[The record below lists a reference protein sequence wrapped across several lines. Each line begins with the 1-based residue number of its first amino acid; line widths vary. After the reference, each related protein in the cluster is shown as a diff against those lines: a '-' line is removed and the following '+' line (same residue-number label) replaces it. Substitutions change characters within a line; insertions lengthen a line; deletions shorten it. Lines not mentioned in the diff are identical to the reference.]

1 MALRIDFADFWPN
14 FKKEDNYFYHLLNTK
29 YDVIIDG
36 KNPDLLFF
44 SVDYD
49 RRRERDRYADFPCK
63 RVFFT
68 GENVSANLNF
78 PGSIEYPRYSIGKS
92 DFAFT
97 FEHTTDPRSYRLPLW
112 CIYIDWF
119 DSAPDE
125 QRDPSYLVPLD
136 NLLNRQV
143 KNKDKFCNFVFSN
156 PSGERVDIMRTLSSY
171 KHIDCAGRLANNT
184 GYLVPGRGDHKT
196 KVDFLSN
203 YKFTIAAENSKGN
216 GYTTEKILHPL
227 SVGSIPIYWGCE
239 RVHQDFNKDCFID
252 VNNFSSLKKMVDYVK
267 MVDNDS
273 ALWACY
279 LSAPVFP
286 NNEIPESVKPK
297 NILKFFE
304 EKILC

>member
-112 CIYIDWF
+112 AFIINWF
-119 DSAPDE
+119 DVE
-125 QRDPSYLVPLD
+125 NNLQRDPSYLIPINKLM
-136 NLLNRQV
+136 NRNN
-143 KNKDKFCNFVFSN
+143 NKKEKFCNFLFSN
-156 PSGERVDIMRTLSSY
+156 HTGKRGEILDIVSKY
-171 KHIDCAGRLANNT
+171 KKVDCAGGYKNNI
-184 GYLVPGRGDHKT
+184 GHRIKGRGDQKY
-196 KVDFLSN
+196 KIDFISN
-203 YKFTIAAENSKGN
+203 YKFTIASENSLGN
-216 GYTTEKILHPL
+216 GYVTEKIIHPL
-227 SVGSIPIYWGCE
+227 SIGSIPIYWGSE
-239 RVHQDFNKDCFID
+239 FVKKDFNKKCFIYYD
-252 VNNFSSLKKMVDYVK
+252 DYENKTEFLEKIILLDNNKEEYEKIMSEPIFI
-267 MVDNDS
+267 
-273 ALWACY
+273 
-279 LSAPVFP
+279 
-286 NNEIPESVKPK
+286 NNKIPEFVKPH
-297 NILKFFE
+297 NVLKYFE
-304 EKILC
+304 EFIL